1 MTAKPF
7 VFAIR
12 PRHLDNFRAGT
23 KRRRIGGEQLEY
35 RTRRPSIATGERHLI
50 YECAPVSKVV
60 AIATIGEVLEGTPAE
75 VWAHTTGDGG
85 ITWAEFDRYFSH
97 PCEGCDGSG
106 SDICR
111 PLGVRAIDWGCSDCE
126 GTGAGKPRTKAYA
139 IEMTMA
145 WLASPVA
152 LPEGMKP
159 PQSWSRWRG
168 EWPLTGA
175 S

>member
-12 PRHLDNFRAGT
+12 PRHVANFRAGT
-23 KRRRIGGEQLEY
+23 KRRRIGGEQVEY
-35 RTRRPSIATGERHLI
+35 RTRRPSVATGERHLI

-60 AIATIGEVLEGTPAE
+60 AIATIGEVLEGTPDE
-75 VWAHTTGDGG
+75 VWAATTGSGG
-85 ITWAEFDRYFSH
+85 ITEVEFGDYF
-97 PCEGCDGSG
+97 DG
-106 SDICR
+106 R
-111 PLGVRAIDWGCSDCE
+111 R
-126 GTGAGKPRTKAYA
+126 KAYA
-139 IEMTMA
+139 IEMTME
-145 WLASPVA
+145 WLDTPVA
-152 LPEGMKP
+152 LPEGMSP